1 MNPRKSVLPASLILM
16 LLLGTQPVAMDLY
29 LPALPQIAAGFGGPA
44 AHVQW
49 TLTAFVLAFGLA
61 QLFVGSIADRHGRRL
76 TLLWGLALYVA
87 AACISVLAGSLAV
100 LVGAR
105 VLQGMATAACVI
117 SVRAVI
123 RDSHTGALGLG
134 VMARSMTGSSV
145 IGLLSPILGGLLSQA
160 FGWQSTLV
168 LVGAFG
174 AAAWLVVYH
183 SFSETYTRSNDTAN
197 DTGGTPLGTLLGHSQ
212 FIFSSLLAGASF
224 SGAVCF
230 LLLSSFI
237 FIGEFGLSQIAY
249 GLIPAVCTLAFLI
262 GTVCCRHYLKRVDV
276 PRAVRLGAWLSVIG
290 GCSQLLLWLAQIRTP
305 WALLVPQCIYM
316 LGHGFHQPCGQGG
329 AVAPFPQFAGR
340 AASVSGFIITAVA
353 FIAGQLVSQSGVSA
367 SQTLV
372 ITMALLAGVIAV
384 IGWIALPR
392 AYRQV
397 ALAGA

>member
-1 MNPRKSVLPASLILM
+1 MNQHKTMLPASVILM

-49 TLTAFVLAFGLA
+49 TLTAFVVAFGIA

-87 AACISVLAGSLAV
+87 AAMLSVLAGSLAV

-105 VLQGMATAACVI
+105 VLQGVATAACVI

-123 RDSHTGALGLG
+123 RDSHSGPLGLG
-134 VMARSMTGSSV
+134 IMAKSMAGSSV

-174 AAAWLVVYH
+174 VAAWLVVYH
-183 SFSETYTRSNDTAN
+183 SFGETYTKSSDA
-197 DTGGTPLGTLLGHSQ
+197 GGIPLGTLLGHSQ

-237 FIGEFGLSQIAY
+237 FIGEFGLSQVVY
-249 GLIPAVCTLAFLI
+249 GLIPAVCTLAFLL
-262 GTVCCRHYLKRVDV
+262 GAVFCRHYLKHADV

-290 GCSQLLLWLAQIRTP
+290 GGGQLLLWLAQIRTP
-305 WALLVPQCIYM
+305 WALLAPQCVFM

-340 AASVSGFIITAVA
+340 AASVSGFVITAAA
-353 FIAGQLVSQSGVSA
+353 FTSGQLASQSAAPA

-372 ITMALLAGVIAV
+372 ITMALLAGVIAL

-392 AYRQV
+392 AYRQA
-397 ALAGA
+397 ALAGEKK